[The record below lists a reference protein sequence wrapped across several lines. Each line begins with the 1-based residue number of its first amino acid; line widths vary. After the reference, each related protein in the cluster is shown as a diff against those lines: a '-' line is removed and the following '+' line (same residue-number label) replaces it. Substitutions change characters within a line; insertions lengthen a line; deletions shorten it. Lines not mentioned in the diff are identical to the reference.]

1 LTSLRSTSE
10 VLLSAR
16 LGASKSPV
24 SSDCILWAKE
34 IRDRS
39 WLLYTSCQIGLC
51 LTACYLAP
59 FQGCKSNT
67 FAGEKRGL

>member
-1 LTSLRSTSE
+1 MSL
-10 VLLSAR
+10 
-16 LGASKSPV
+16 
-24 SSDCILWAKE
+24 DCIQWAKE

-51 LTACYLAP
+51 LAACYLAP

-67 FAGEKRGL
+67 FAGEKRGLWAFRPILGLGRVAWIVP